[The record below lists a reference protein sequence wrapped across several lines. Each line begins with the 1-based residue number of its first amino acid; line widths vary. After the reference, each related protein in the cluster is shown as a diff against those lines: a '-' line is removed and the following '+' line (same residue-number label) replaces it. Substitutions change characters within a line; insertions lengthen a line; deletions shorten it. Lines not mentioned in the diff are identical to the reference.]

1 MGSGAAARME
11 FNHPTRVKLESI
23 SNKEGDRQRSLNKF
37 NKNLKQ
43 SPGAIHGI
51 RTSIN
56 RMVSVI
62 TLSINLLVPNN
73 TISGQQQDFRGKSTV
88 WSLSVFC

>member
-1 MGSGAAARME
+1 MGSGAVARME
-11 FNHPTRVKLESI
+11 FNHLTKVKLESM
-23 SNKEGDRQRSLNKF
+23 SNKEVDTQRSLNKL

-51 RTSIN
+51 RNSIN
-56 RMVSVI
+56 RMVSVV

-73 TISGQQQDFRGKSTV
+73 TISGQQQDFRGKSIV
-88 WSLSVFC
+88 